1 MRRIARARRL
11 SLACAAALAS
21 IAIAASGAPALRG
34 VVSTVEIDYPH
45 GAIRPKPVTDPD
57 QPVLLRVTPLGDD
70 RYRVEYLA
78 LVSGVHDLALY
89 LERADGR
96 PATGLGELPVTV
108 VTQLPP
114 SHGSDVFG
122 MRTPGFRLSSHYRA
136 AMIVFAVAWLAVPV
150 VALTRRALRRREP
163 ALPPAPAHEPTP
175 SELLREALRD
185 AKQRE
190 LTTAERGRLELLLY
204 QTLRGEDQRARVPGS
219 DELARS
225 IAELRRD
232 PRTAGVVIAVER
244 CLHAGRAAGIAEAV
258 AAIEAHERA
267 PGAMA

>member
-1 MRRIARARRL
+1 MSRAPRARRSL
-11 SLACAAALAS
+11 LACAAILAS
-21 IAIAASGAPALRG
+21 GAAIGAPALRG
-34 VVSTVEIDYPH
+34 VVASVEIEHPD
-45 GAIRPKPVTDPD
+45 GAIRPRPVTDPD
-57 QPVLLRVTPLGDD
+57 QPVLVRVTPLGNN
-70 RYRVEYLA
+70 RSRIEYLA
-78 LVSGVHDLALY
+78 LVSGVHDLAPY

-96 PATGLGELPVTV
+96 PATDLGEIPVTV

-122 MRTPGFRLSSHYRA
+122 MQTPGFRLSSHYRA

-163 ALPPAPAHEPTP
+163 APPTAPAREPTP
-175 SELLREALRD
+175 AELLRDALRD

-204 QTLRGEDQRARVPGS
+204 QTLRADDRPASVATSE
-219 DELARS
+219 ELARS
-225 IAELRRD
+225 IAKLRRD
-232 PRTAGVVIAVER
+232 PRTASVVIAVER
-244 CLHAGRAAGIAEAV
+244 CLHAGRAAGVAEAV

-267 PGAMA
+267 SGAMA